1 MKWPL
6 AGAIPLAFTPV
17 IDALVAAGAIPFPVG
32 DADEILAIVV
42 FPCAITIGLVRPQ
55 LFDIEGV
62 VRRAA
67 AYAVLLVVV
76 AAVYVGIATALGVAL
91 GGENLQVAAA
101 MAILA
106 TLLFEPVRRALTR
119 RAARFAGGERVSGE
133 ELIRRLGATLEHT
146 LEIDALMRAIA
157 ATAREGIGSRWLRIR
172 LDDGGEVLDG
182 AQPRQDEL
190 PALSALIVHAGERV
204 GEIECGASAHGRVY
218 GSERELLETLALQAG
233 LAIAN
238 ARLAEELGTRLSELR
253 ASRARIVQAEER
265 ARRRIERDI
274 HDGSQQEIA
283 ALIARIGLARNQ
295 LRRDASLATDTLA
308 DVQSEAQQALE
319 NLRRLAAGIHPS
331 LLSDRGIVEA
341 IEARTAR
348 LPLAVT
354 LECDPDLRTARFDE
368 GVEGGLWFVV
378 SECLANTLKHSQAG
392 RVVVRMTRTGDELTV
407 EVHDDGIGFDPTAAD
422 ADGGLAGLG
431 DRIAALGGT
440 LDVESAPR
448 AGTQVRATL
457 PAPERSHA

>member
-1 MKWPL
+1 M
-6 AGAIPLAFTPV
+6 
-17 IDALVAAGAIPFPVG
+17 
-32 DADEILAIVV
+32 AIV
-42 FPCAITIGLVRPQ
+42 
-55 LFDIEGV
+55 
-62 VRRAA
+62 
-67 AYAVLLVVV
+67 
-76 AAVYVGIATALGVAL
+76 
-91 GGENLQVAAA
+91 
-101 MAILA
+101 A

-157 ATAREGIGSRWLRIR
+157 ATTREGIGARWVRIR

-182 AQPRQDEL
+182 AQPRQGEL

-218 GSERELLETLALQAG
+218 GSERELLETLARQAG

-238 ARLAEELGTRLSELR
+238 ARLADELGTRLRELR

-265 ARRRIERDI
+265 GRRRIERDI
-274 HDGSQQEIA
+274 HDGAQQEIA

-341 IEARTAR
+341 IEARMAR

-354 LECDPDLRTARFDE
+354 LECDPVLRTARFDE
-368 GVEGGLWFVV
+368 SVEGGVWFVV
-378 SECLANTLKHSQAG
+378 SECLANTLKHAQAG
-392 RVVVRMTRTGDELTV
+392 RVVVRMTRAGEELSV
-407 EVHDDGIGFDPTAAD
+407 EVQDDGIGFDPAAAD
-422 ADGGLAGLG
+422 GDGALAGLA
-431 DRIAALGGT
+431 DRVAALGGR
-440 LDVESAPR
+440 LDIESAPR
-448 AGTQVRATL
+448 AGTRVRATL